1 MNIFMLVVI
10 PTRNVINDELNNR
23 ATFIAS
29 LHSRFSYQMVYSN
42 LSIRKK
48 MRVYLFNERK
58 KERKKG

>member
-1 MNIFMLVVI
+1 MNIFMLAVI

-48 MRVYLFNERK
+48 CACIFIWWK
-58 KERKKG
+58 KEKKNN

>member
-1 MNIFMLVVI
+1 MLAVI

-48 MRVYLFNERK
+48 CACIYLM
-58 KERKKG
+58 KERKKKE